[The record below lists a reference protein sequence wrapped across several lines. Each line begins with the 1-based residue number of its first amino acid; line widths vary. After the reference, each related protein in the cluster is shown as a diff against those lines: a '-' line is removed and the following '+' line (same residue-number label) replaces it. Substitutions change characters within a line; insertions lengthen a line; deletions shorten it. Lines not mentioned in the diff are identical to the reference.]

1 MTTTFA
7 QKNLQAT
14 EPILLFDR
22 TPAMRPTLGEVK
34 RKSGEAI
41 GEVKLRYGQRRMC

>member
-22 TPAMRPTLGEVK
+22 TPSMRPNLREVMG
-34 RKSGEAI
+34 KSGDAS
-41 GEVKLRYGQRRMC
+41 GEVKLQCG